1 MNPRAVGTVGA
12 LVVAL
17 AIAVGAFGT
26 HTLEA
31 RLSPQRLGTLDTA
44 VTYQFY
50 GGLGLLVMAALGRSG
65 PAQSRGVGRAAGA
78 LVAGL
83 ALFCGALY
91 GLVAGGPSVL
101 GLVAPFGGAAMIG
114 AWVYLAYTISRG
126 EVRPAP

>member
-1 MNPRAVGTVGA
+1 M
-12 LVVAL
+12 VAL

-50 GGLGLLVMAALGRSG
+50 GGLGLLVLAALGRSV
-65 PAQSRGVGRAAGA
+65 PPQTSRGVARAAGA
-78 LVAGL
+78 LTAAIG
-83 ALFCGALY
+83 LFCGALY

-114 AWVYLAYTISRG
+114 AWFYLAYTIWRG
-126 EVRPAP
+126 EVRQAP